1 MKRPY
6 VFFFPCHSRSNGIR
20 VMMLLARKLA
30 QEGFDVLYYVKDE
43 SDWPKE
49 LPVLKKVDS
58 GLRRDAVAVY
68 PEIVAGNPLRI
79 RNVARLVLFYPGV
92 NGGMK
97 HYHESEM
104 TFAYHQRFLPGADV
118 LTIPWIDE
126 NLFNNP
132 GLPRTQDCCFV
143 HKGGRWKDPP
153 ELRGLPTITMQWP
166 ETREAL
172 ADLLKRTKT
181 LYSFDD
187 CSAVLVEALLCGAKV
202 MVVTPD
208 GYEEYKDDCAYLAQT
223 FPAQFRNF
231 IERTQS
237 SDWKGRLQTRWLF
250 RYWAAAVWRYWVKPL
265 FSR

>member
-6 VFFFPCHSRSNGIR
+6 VFYFPCHSRSNGIR
-20 VMMLLARKLA
+20 TMMLLSKRLA
-30 QEGFDVLYYVKDE
+30 QEGFEVLYYVKDR
-43 SDWPKE
+43 SDWPKDV
-49 LPVLKKVDS
+49 PVLENVDAN
-58 GLRRDAVAVY
+58 LRQVAIAVY

-79 RNVARLVLFYPGV
+79 RNVARLVLFYPGK

-97 HYHESEM
+97 RYHESEM
-104 TFAYHQRFLPGADV
+104 TFAYFPEFLPGADV

-126 NLFNNP
+126 NLFNDP
-132 GLPRTQDCCFV
+132 GYPRTQDCGFV

-153 ELRGLPTITMQWP
+153 ELRDMTTITMQWP

-172 ADLLKRTKT
+172 ADLLKRTRT

-187 CSAVLVEALLCGAKV
+187 CSAVLAEALICGAKV
-202 MVVTPD
+202 MIVTPE
-208 GYEEYKDDCAYLAQT
+208 GYKEYKDDCSYIAKT

-231 IERTQS
+231 VERTQS

-250 RYWAAAVWRYWVKPL
+250 CYWATAVWRYWVKPL
-265 FSR
+265 FIR

>member
-6 VFFFPCHSRSNGIR
+6 VFYFPCHSRSNGIR
-20 VMMLLARKLA
+20 TMMLLSKRLA
-30 QEGFDVLYYVKDE
+30 QEGFEVLYYVKDR
-43 SDWPKE
+43 SDWSKDV
-49 LPVLKKVDS
+49 PVLENVDAN
-58 GLRRDAVAVY
+58 LRQVAIAVY

-79 RNVARLVLFYPGV
+79 RNVARLVLFYPGK

-97 HYHESEM
+97 RYHESEM
-104 TFAYHQRFLPGADV
+104 TFAYFPEFLPGADV

-126 NLFNNP
+126 NLFNDP
-132 GLPRTQDCCFV
+132 GYPRTQDCCFV

-153 ELRGLPTITMQWP
+153 ELRDMTTITMQWP

-172 ADLLKRTKT
+172 ADLLKRTRT

-187 CSAVLVEALLCGAKV
+187 CSAVLAEALICGAKV
-202 MVVTPD
+202 MIVTPE
-208 GYEEYKDDCAYLAQT
+208 GYKEYKDDCSYIAKT

-231 IERTQS
+231 VERTQS

-250 RYWAAAVWRYWVKPL
+250 CYWATAVWRYWVKPL
-265 FSR
+265 FIR